1 MTDRKKSQPSP
12 EMVEGPFYSNGGEYR
27 SDLREDQPGQK
38 LDLTIT
44 VVNAKNRE
52 PLAGVDVDLWHCN
65 ATGSRFFE
73 WPARR

>member
-1 MTDRKKSQPSP
+1 MTDCKKSQPSP

-44 VVNAKNRE
+44 VVNAKIESRS
-52 PLAGVDVDLWHCN
+52 PGLTSTCGI
-65 ATGSRFFE
+65 ATR
-73 WPARR
+73 PVTIAATT